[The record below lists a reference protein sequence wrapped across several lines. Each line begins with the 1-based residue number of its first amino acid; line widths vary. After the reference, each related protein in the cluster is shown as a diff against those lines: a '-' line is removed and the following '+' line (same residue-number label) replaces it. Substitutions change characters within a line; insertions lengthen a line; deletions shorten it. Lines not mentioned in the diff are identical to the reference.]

1 MVLWILYLA
10 TTTAMG
16 SMLVLY
22 IRKYMWSV
30 LLHTFIG
37 WLFGAVTTSI
47 LLFFTS
53 MVLPM
58 NIGHVIAVIIMQS
71 GVTVLLFYLLKKDKI
86 QRPNNRLLNFRFEVS
101 PAIYLVVL
109 IIGSITLW
117 YNHQIFREFPET
129 VAVVGMGTIDY
140 EMSFIASLRY
150 GINAPRSNVLVFADP
165 LLLNQHIT
173 GNPLPVLFEASICA
187 LGVSYRTA
195 STLISFMNSVA
206 TAVGIFYLASN
217 FSSNPTFVVLV
228 YMLNGSWCLFN
239 FFNSNEVRHDLIH
252 GFGRTA
258 HTPWDSL
265 IGVCIS
271 LNKEHSFSIPMA
283 LFALAIAQCPVIG
296 KAKNSY
302 LIAALL
308 SCMIPNFITSLA
320 VFLSCTCYELANPFF
335 VGTAFIPF
343 LRFVGNKISYN
354 PLWREYQM
362 CDTFMPSIMIWLDG
376 FGISSITFVLMW
388 FFIRDQVLI
397 QRFMSTFASFLILS
411 IFRQGNDYANN
422 ACAVIS
428 VFFPMVCILFV
439 ECGEKIKCLINGKMA
454 RGALSGIVASFF
466 IVYMISGFM
475 SLYRITQDQI
485 PAIEVADQEIGEN
498 IKMNTERK
506 DTILSETFY
515 FNPASAI
522 AGRQIVSGSFKEAWR
537 RGCDVF
543 KQVEMIREIQKES
556 GGLEVM
562 KSQDIKYLLDLK
574 EDVILWDSSV
584 LKNFQTK
591 EENPKWILYQLQEI

>member
-1 MVLWILYLA
+1 MVLWLLYIF
-10 TTTAMG
+10 TTTTFG
-16 SMLVLY
+16 SMIVLY
-22 IRKYMWSV
+22 IRKYMWAT

-37 WLFGAVTTSI
+37 WLIGAMTTSI
-47 LLFFTS
+47 LLYFTS
-53 MVLPM
+53 MLLPI
-58 NIGHVIAVIIMQS
+58 NIGNVIVIIIIQCS
-71 GVTVLLFYLLKKDKI
+71 ITALLFMLLKKDKI
-86 QRPNNRLLNFRFEVS
+86 KRPNNKLLPFRFEAS

-117 YNHQIFREFPET
+117 YNRKIYCDFPENVT
-129 VAVVGMGTIDY
+129 VVGMGSIDY
-140 EMSFIASLRY
+140 EMSFIASLRF
-150 GINAPRSNVLVFADP
+150 GINAPRSNILVFTDP

-195 STLISFMNSVA
+195 STIISFMNSIA
-206 TAVGIFYLASN
+206 TAISIFYLASN
-217 FSSNPTFVVLV
+217 FSSNPTFVALV
-228 YMLNGSWCLFN
+228 YMLNGSWCIFN
-239 FFNSNEVRHDLIH
+239 FFDCNEVRHDLIH

-265 IGVCIS
+265 IGVCLS
-271 LNKEHSFSIPMA
+271 FNKEHSFTIPMA
-283 LFALAIAQCPVIG
+283 LFALAIAQCPIIG

-302 LIAALL
+302 LIATILA
-308 SCMIPNFITSLA
+308 CMIPNFITSLA

-335 VGTAFIPF
+335 VGFAFIPF
-343 LRFVGNKISYN
+343 LRFLGNKISYN

-362 CDTFMPSIMIWLDG
+362 CNTFLPSIMIWLDG
-376 FGISSITFVLMW
+376 FGISSVTFVLMW
-388 FFIRDQVLI
+388 FFIRDHVLI
-397 QRFMSTFASFLILS
+397 QRFMSTFASFLILT
-411 IFRQGNDYANN
+411 IFRQGNDYSNN
-422 ACAVIS
+422 TCAIIS
-428 VFFPMVCILFV
+428 VFFPMVCVLFV
-439 ECGEKIKCLINGKMA
+439 ECGQKIKCIINGKMA
-454 RGALSGIVASFF
+454 RGALAGFVSSFF

-475 SLYRITQDQI
+475 SLYRITQEQI
-485 PAIEVADQEIGEN
+485 PAIEAADYEIGEN
-498 IKMNTERK
+498 IRLNTERK
-506 DTILSETFY
+506 DTVLSETFY

-574 EDVILWDSSV
+574 EDVIIWDSSV
-584 LKNFQTK
+584 LKHFQTK
-591 EENPKWILYQLQEI
+591 EENPKWILYQLQEV